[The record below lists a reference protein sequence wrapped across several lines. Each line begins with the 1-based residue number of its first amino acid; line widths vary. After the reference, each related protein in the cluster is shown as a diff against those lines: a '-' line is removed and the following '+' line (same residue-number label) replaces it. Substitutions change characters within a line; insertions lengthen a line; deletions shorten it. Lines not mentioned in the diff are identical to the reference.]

1 VKNLF
6 YNTKQNLR
14 PILTINLFHGKYIL
28 IGGSI
33 LKEKK
38 GVMLTGAVLGLIA
51 VLLVKFGNPANMG
64 FCIACF
70 IRDIAGALGLHRA
83 EVVQY
88 IRPEIIGI
96 VLGAFLAA
104 FGMKEF
110 STRGGSSPF
119 IRFVLGFIVM
129 VGALM
134 FLGCPLRMVL
144 RIAGGDLNALVG
156 LVGFAAGIGI
166 GIVFLNKG
174 FTLKRTYSLT
184 RFEGFVFPVSMA
196 ALLVLLIA
204 KPAFIFFSTKAPGS
218 AHAPI
223 VLSLAAGLIVGIMAQ
238 RTRLCMV
245 GGIRDLILF
254 KDWYL
259 LSGFLAI
266 FATALIGNIVIGK
279 FNLSF
284 ANQPV
289 AHADGLWN
297 FLGMALA
304 GWGSVLLGGCP
315 LRQLILSAEGNI
327 DSVMSVIGMT
337 AGAAFAHN
345 FSLASSAKGPTP
357 NGQIAVVIGFVILLL
372 ISFFNMESTSEV
384 KMKGDVEVEA

>member
-1 VKNLF
+1 M
-6 YNTKQNLR
+6 
-14 PILTINLFHGKYIL
+14 
-28 IGGSI
+28 
-33 LKEKK
+33 KEKK
-38 GVMLTGAVLGLIA
+38 GIIITGAIVGLLA
-51 VLLVKFGNPANMG
+51 VLLVKFGNPVNMG
-64 FCIACF
+64 MCIACF

-96 VLGAFLAA
+96 VLGAFLTA

-110 STRGGSSPF
+110 SVKGGSSPLV
-119 IRFVLGFIVM
+119 RFMLGFIVM

-144 RIAGGDLNALVG
+144 RLAGGDLNAIIG
-156 LVGFAAGIGI
+156 LAGFAAGIGI

-174 FTLKRTYSLT
+174 FSLKRTYSLIK
-184 RFEGFVFPVSMA
+184 FEGYIFPAVMV
-196 ALLVLLIA
+196 ALLVLLLA
-204 KPAFIFFSTKAPGS
+204 KPAFIFFSEKGPGA
-218 AHAPI
+218 AHAAVFPALI
-223 VLSLAAGLIVGIMAQ
+223 AGLIIGALAQ

-259 LSGFLAI
+259 ISGFLAI
-266 FATALIGNIVIGK
+266 LVAAMVGNIVIGK
-279 FNLSF
+279 FTPGF

-327 DSVMSVIGMT
+327 DSVITVIGMT
-337 AGAAFAHN
+337 TGAAFAHN

-357 NGQIAVVIGFVILLL
+357 NGKIAVIIGFALLL
-372 ISFFNMESTSEV
+372 LVSYFNLEKSAEV
-384 KMKGDVEVEA
+384 KMKGDVELEA

>member
-1 VKNLF
+1 M
-6 YNTKQNLR
+6 
-14 PILTINLFHGKYIL
+14 
-28 IGGSI
+28 
-33 LKEKK
+33 KEKK
-38 GVMLTGAVLGLIA
+38 GIIITGAIVGLLA
-51 VLLVKFGNPANMG
+51 VILVKFGNPANMG
-64 FCIACF
+64 MCIACF
-70 IRDIAGALGLHRA
+70 IRDITGALGLQRA

-96 VLGAFLAA
+96 VLGAFLVA

-110 STRGGSSPF
+110 SAKGGSSPLV
-119 IRFVLGFIVM
+119 RFMLGFIVM
-129 VGALM
+129 IGALM

-144 RIAGGDLNALVG
+144 RIAGGDLNAIIG
-156 LVGFAAGIGI
+156 LAGFAAGIGV

-174 FTLKRTYSLT
+174 FTLKRTYSLVK
-184 RFEGFVFPVSMA
+184 FEGYIFPA
-196 ALLVLLIA
+196 AMIGLLVLLLA
-204 KPAFIFFSTKAPGS
+204 RPAFIFFSEKAPGS

-223 VLSLAAGLIVGIMAQ
+223 LLSLAAGLIVGALAQ

-259 LSGFLAI
+259 ITGYLAI
-266 FATALIGNIVIGK
+266 LVTAMIGNIVMGK
-279 FNLSF
+279 FSIGF

-297 FLGMALA
+297 FLGMMLA

-327 DSVMSVIGMT
+327 DSVITVLGLAS
-337 AGAAFAHN
+337 GAAFAHN
-345 FSLASSAKGPTP
+345 FSLAASAKGPAP
-357 NGQIAVVIGFVILLL
+357 NGKIAVIIGFAILLL
-372 ISFFNMESTSEV
+372 VSYFNMEKSAEV
-384 KMKGDVEVEA
+384 KMKGDVELEA

>member
-1 VKNLF
+1 M
-6 YNTKQNLR
+6 
-14 PILTINLFHGKYIL
+14 G
-28 IGGSI
+28 
-33 LKEKK
+33 EKK
-38 GVMLTGAVLGLIA
+38 GIIAAGAVVGLLA

-64 FCIACF
+64 MCIACF

-96 VLGAFLAA
+96 VLGAFLTA

-110 STRGGSSPF
+110 SAKGGSSPL
-119 IRFVLGFIVM
+119 IRFILGFVVII
-129 VGALM
+129 GALM

-144 RIAGGDLNALVG
+144 RMAGGDLNALIG
-156 LVGFAAGIGI
+156 LAGFAAGIGI

-174 FTLKRTYSLT
+174 FSLRRTYGLVK
-184 RFEGFVFPVSMA
+184 FEGFVFPALMA
-196 ALLVLLIA
+196 ALLLLLLI
-204 KPAFIFFSTKAPGS
+204 KPAFIFFSEKGPGA
-218 AHAPI
+218 AHAA
-223 VLSLAAGLIVGIMAQ
+223 VFLSLAAGLVVGALAQ

-259 LSGFLAI
+259 ISGFLAI
-266 FATALIGNIVIGK
+266 LITAMIGNIVMGK
-279 FNLSF
+279 FTLSF

-327 DSVMSVIGMT
+327 DSVMTVIGMMT
-337 AGAAFAHN
+337 GAAFAHN
-345 FSLASSAKGPTP
+345 FSLAASANGPSP
-357 NGQIAVVIGFVILLL
+357 NGKAAVILGFVVLLL
-372 ISFFNMESTSEV
+372 VSFLNTERSSDV
-384 KMKGDVEVEA
+384 KMKGDVELEA